1 MGANKT
7 QITNYLEMR
16 FDYQS
21 ARNVLVNWRKSA
33 KIKEDLDSFD
43 DNQLRSLLDYLKE
56 NAADATR
63 VHAAIERCIL
73 SQDAPVSQEPACEEH
88 REACEEHGEVEEVP
102 AESAEPE
109 NQEIHAESWEA
120 SAENAEVPVE
130 ENVEAPVENAEV
142 PAGENAEVPAE
153 NNGGKKQ
160 KKKH

>member
-1 MGANKT
+1 MGASKT

-33 KIKEDLDSFD
+33 KIKDDIDSFD

-73 SQDAPVSQEPACEEH
+73 SHDAPVSHEPVVEPVVEEPAPEVHEP
-88 REACEEHGEVEEVP
+88 EAAPVEEVVAESEVQDAP
-102 AESAEPE
+102 AE
-109 NQEIHAESWEA
+109 
-120 SAENAEVPVE
+120 
-130 ENVEAPVENAEV
+130 
-142 PAGENAEVPAE
+142 ENAEVPAE
-153 NNGGKKQ
+153 NAEAPAENNGGKKK

>member
-1 MGANKT
+1 MGASKT

-33 KIKEDLDSFD
+33 KIKDDLDSFD
-43 DNQLRSLLDYLKE
+43 DNHLRSLLDYLKE

-73 SQDAPVSQEPACEEH
+73 SQDAAEHHEPVAEEHHEEHYEAPVPEEHYEEPAPEFHEE
-88 REACEEHGEVEEVP
+88 AAPVEEMHDNPEIQDIP
-102 AESAEPE
+102 AEDNAEAP
-109 NQEIHAESWEA
+109 
-120 SAENAEVPVE
+120 AENAD
-130 ENVEAPVENAEV
+130 APA
-142 PAGENAEVPAE
+142 ENAEVPAE
-153 NNGGKKQ
+153 NNGGKKK